1 MTGKPR
7 RLLGTSLALGLL
19 LALATGV
26 VASQVRNYVA
36 PLSGGE
42 EVPANASKGRGVAIF
57 QLSPDGTELDYRI
70 TASNINNVHMA
81 HIHGPAAAGS
91 NTGVVV
97 WLFPSTTPG
106 AGPLG
111 SGRHD
116 GVLATGTI
124 RAANLVGAFAGQ
136 PLSVLV
142 DAIESGQA
150 YVNVHT
156 NDGMGEVQTGIGDLQ
171 FGEIRGQLP

>member
-1 MTGKPR
+1 MTTMPR
-7 RLLGTSLALGLL
+7 RMLGTSLAVGLL
-19 LALATGV
+19 LALATAV
-26 VASQVRNYVA
+26 VGSQVRNYVA

-42 EVPANASKGRGVAIF
+42 EVPANASKGRGSAIF
-57 QLSPDGTELDYRI
+57 QLSADGTHLDYRI
-70 TASNINNVHMA
+70 TASNIDNVHMA
-81 HIHGPAAAGS
+81 HIHGPAAAGA

-124 RAANLVGAFAGQ
+124 TAANLVGAFAGQ

-142 DAIESGQA
+142 NAIETGQA

-156 NDGMGEVQTGIGDLQ
+156 NDGMGAINTGIGDLQ
-171 FGEIRGQLP
+171 NGEIRGQLP

>member
-1 MTGKPR
+1 M
-7 RLLGTSLALGLL
+7 
-19 LALATGV
+19 ALATGV

-36 PLSGGE
+36 PLSGAE
-42 EVPANASKGRGVAIF
+42 EVPPNESKGRGAAIF
-57 QLSPDGTELDYRI
+57 QLSADGTELSYRI
-70 TASNINNVHMA
+70 TASNIENVHMA
-81 HIHGPAAAGS
+81 HIHANAPAGV

-97 WLFPSTTPG
+97 WLFPSTAVGP
-106 AGPLG
+106 GPLG

-124 RAANLVGAFAGQ
+124 TSANLVGIFAGQ

-156 NDGMGEVQTGIGDLQ
+156 NDGIGEINTGIGDLQ
-171 FGEIRGQLP
+171 GGEIRGQLP

>member
-1 MTGKPR
+1 M
-7 RLLGTSLALGLL
+7 

-42 EVPANASKGRGVAIF
+42 EVPPNGSKGRGAAIF
-57 QLSPDGTELDYRI
+57 QLSPDGTQLDYRI

-81 HIHGPAAAGS
+81 HIHALAPAGS

-124 RAANLVGAFAGQ
+124 TAANLVGSFAGQ

-142 DAIESGQA
+142 NAIESGQA

-156 NDGMGEVQTGIGDLQ
+156 NDGIGAINTGIGDLQ
-171 FGEIRGQLP
+171 NGEIRGQLP

>member
-1 MTGKPR
+1 MTSKPR
-7 RLLGTSLALGLL
+7 RLLGTSLAVGLL
-19 LALATGV
+19 LALATAV
-26 VASQVRNYVA
+26 VGSQVRNYVT
-36 PLSGGE
+36 PLSGGN
-42 EVPANASKGRGVAIF
+42 EVPPNASKGHGSAIF
-57 QLSPDGTELDYRI
+57 QLSADGTELRYRI
-70 TASNINNVHMA
+70 TASNIENVHMA
-81 HIHGPAAAGS
+81 HIHATAPAGV

-97 WLFPSTTPG
+97 WLFPSTAVGP
-106 AGPLG
+106 GPLG

-124 RAANLVGAFAGQ
+124 TSANLVGIFAGQ

-156 NDGMGEVQTGIGDLQ
+156 NDGMGALNTGIGDLQ
-171 FGEIRGQLP
+171 NGEIRGQLP